1 MSALKPTGAGLGS
14 FDSIAM
20 RKVQLVGMSRCSA
33 WPKINALA
41 MIRFTIAAL
50 LFCLLITWSAMAR
63 AADPVE
69 AERAYKEQ
77 ILPLLKK
84 TCIECHSGA
93 EPDGGLTLEHLDS
106 VKSLM
111 KERRIWQKVVQRV
124 RIGEMPPA
132 DGDTKLSDADRARFV
147 SWVDVAM
154 NDIDCGRTPNPGRVT
169 LRRLNRHEY
178 RNTIRDL
185 LGVEYDKA
193 EEFPGDDVGYG
204 FDNIGDVLT
213 LPPLLMEKYVKAA
226 EEIAASAIKA
236 PESGANFE
244 TQLSGDRLKPS
255 EGARSD
261 NKRMCFFSNGSAEFG
276 EQVPWSGSYQLEL
289 EVHGDQAGDE
299 PCKML
304 ITLDGKKYREIAV
317 KAKSATEVQ
326 KVSLPMKLKAGRRNF
341 KFEFTNDF
349 YREGKDGK
357 PNEDRNLYLHSVHL
371 TGKQDPKP
379 LDPASLPPSHKAL
392 VFVQPDATVTVD
404 QATRKVITRLTS
416 RAFRRPARPEE
427 IERLTKLAEAVRE
440 DGETYE
446 AGLQTAL
453 NALLVSPHFL
463 FKVEQGAGIA
473 LGKHQALSDYEL
485 ATRLSYFL
493 WSTMPDDKL
502 LLLAFKGELHRP
514 EVLTA
519 EIKRMIADRR
529 ASNFVENFAGQ
540 WLTLTKLD
548 NFAPNTK
555 QFPKWNDE
563 IRELVKKETF
573 VFFAEVMR
581 DDQSILTL
589 IDGEFTYLND
599 KLAAFYGIKNVQ
611 GAQFRKVST
620 KGYPRKGLLTQA
632 SILAVTSNPTR
643 TSPVKR
649 GKWILDNLMGEPP
662 PAAPPNVPE
671 LEKSALSG
679 TLRERLEQHRANAA
693 CASCHK
699 LMDPLGFAL
708 ENFDAIGQFRNR
720 DGNDKIESTGTLPD
734 GKEVH
739 GAGELIS
746 HLRTAGA
753 DKFARCLTEKML
765 TFAIGRGLE
774 YYDKCAVDK
783 IVAKLKSDNYR
794 FSTLVSQIVLSDP
807 FMRYGER
814 EEP

>member
-1 MSALKPTGAGLGS
+1 MNTLRPQNKELTTEAQRVTEFFCRTPCSSVPLWLKSLH
-14 FDSIAM
+14 F
-20 RKVQLVGMSRCSA
+20 V
-33 WPKINALA
+33 
-41 MIRFTIAAL
+41 AL
-50 LFCLLITWSAMAR
+50 LIAPIFTTSTN

-69 AERAYKEQ
+69 SERAFQEQ
-77 ILPLLKK
+77 IRPLLKQ

-93 EPDGGLTLEHLDS
+93 EPDGGLTLEHLDN

-111 KERRIWQKVVQRV
+111 KERRIWQKILQRV

-132 DGDTKLSDADRARFV
+132 DGDVKLSDADRARFV
-147 SWVDVAM
+147 SWIDVAL

-185 LGVEYDKA
+185 VGIDYDKA

-226 EEIAASAIKA
+226 EAIAAEAIRA
-236 PESGANFE
+236 PESGANFDVQM
-244 TQLSGDRLKPS
+244 TGDRLKAS
-255 EGARSD
+255 DGARGD
-261 NKRMCFFSNGSAEFG
+261 DKRMTFYSNGSAEFG
-276 EQVPWSGSYQLEL
+276 EQVPWAGTYHLEL
-289 EVHGDQAGDE
+289 ATNGDQAGDE
-299 PCKML
+299 PAKL
-304 ITLDGKKYREIAV
+304 LVTLDGKKVRELLIKTKANEEPQIV
-317 KAKSATEVQ
+317 KLTV
-326 KVSLPMKLKAGRRNF
+326 KLKPGRRNF

-371 TGKQDPKP
+371 IGKQEPKP
-379 LDPASLPPSHKAL
+379 LDPNTLPASHKLL
-392 VFVQPDATVTVD
+392 VFVQPDAKTTVD
-404 QATRKVITRLTS
+404 QATRQVITRLAS
-416 RAFRRPARPEE
+416 RAFRRPAKPDE
-427 IERLTKLAEAVRE
+427 IERLAKLAEAVRE
-440 DGETYE
+440 EGETYE

-453 NALLVSPHFL
+453 TALLVSPHFL
-463 FKVEQGAGIA
+463 FKVEQGTGSA
-473 LGKHQALSDYEL
+473 LGKNQALSDYEL

-493 WSTMPDDKL
+493 WSTMPDDRL

-540 WLTLTKLD
+540 WLTLTKLE
-548 NFAPNTK
+548 NFAPNEK
-555 QFPKWNDE
+555 QFPTWNE
-563 IRELVKKETF
+563 ELRELLKKETF
-573 VFFAEVMR
+573 IFFAEVMR
-581 DDQSILTL
+581 DDQSILSL
-589 IDGEFTYLND
+589 LDGEFTYLNE

-611 GAQFRKVST
+611 GEQFRKVST
-620 KGYPRKGLLTQA
+620 KGYPRRGLLTHA

-662 PAAPPNVPE
+662 PPAPPNVPE
-671 LEKSALSG
+671 LDKSALSG
-679 TLRERLEQHRANAA
+679 TLRQRLEQHRANAA
-693 CASCHK
+693 CASCHN

-708 ENFDAIGQFRNR
+708 ENFDAIGQWRTS
-720 DGNDKIESTGTLPD
+720 DGKDKIESTGTLPG

-783 IVAKLKSDNYR
+783 IVAKLKSDQYR

>member
-1 MSALKPTGAGLGS
+1 MMKCFS
-14 FDSIAM
+14 
-20 RKVQLVGMSRCSA
+20 V
-33 WPKINALA
+33 ALA
-41 MIRFTIAAL
+41 L
-50 LFCLLITWSAMAR
+50 LLASSAI

-69 AERAYKEQ
+69 AEKAFQAQ
-77 ILPLLKK
+77 IKPLLKQ

-93 EPDGGLTLEHLDS
+93 EPDGGLTLEHLDN

-132 DGDTKLSDADRARFV
+132 DSGIKLSDADRARFV
-147 SWVDVAM
+147 SWIDVAL

-185 LGVEYDKA
+185 VGIDYAKA

-226 EEIAASAIKA
+226 EEISTTAIKA

-244 TQLSGDRLKPS
+244 LLLSGDRLKVDG
-255 EGARSD
+255 GARGD
-261 NKRMCFFSNGSAEFG
+261 NKRLCYYSNGSGEFG
-276 EQVPWSGSYQLEL
+276 EQIAWAGNYRLEI
-289 EVHGDQAGDE
+289 EAHGDQAGDE
-299 PCKML
+299 PAKL
-304 ITLDGKKYREIAV
+304 VVSLDGKKLKELAV
-317 KAKSATEVQ
+317 KAKSADEPQ
-326 KVSLPMKLKAGRRNF
+326 IVSLNVKLRPGRRNF
-341 KFEFTNDF
+341 KLEFIND
-349 YREGKDGK
+349 YYKEGKDGQ
-357 PNEDRNLYLHSVHL
+357 PNQDRNLYVHSVHL
-371 TGKQDPKP
+371 TGKQEPKP
-379 LDPASLPPSHKAL
+379 LDPASLPASHKML
-392 VFVQPDATVTVD
+392 VFAQPDANTTAD
-404 QATRKVITRLTS
+404 QATRKVMTRLAS
-416 RAFRRPARPEE
+416 RAFRRPAKPEE
-427 IERLTKLAEAVRE
+427 IDRLAGLAEAVRE

-453 NALLVSPHFL
+453 TALLVSPHFL
-463 FKVEQGAGIA
+463 YKVEQGAGTA
-473 LGKHQALSDYEL
+473 LGKYQALSDYEL

-493 WSTMPDDKL
+493 WSTMPDDRL

-514 EVLTA
+514 DVMTA

-548 NFAPNTK
+548 NFAPNPS

-563 IRELVKKETF
+563 IRELAKKETF
-573 VFFAEVMR
+573 IFFAETMR
-581 DDQSILTL
+581 DDQSILSL
-589 IDGEFTYLND
+589 IDGEFTYLNE

-611 GAQFRKVST
+611 GEQFRKVST
-620 KGYPRKGLLTQA
+620 KGYPRKGILTHA

-649 GKWILDNLMGEPP
+649 GKFILDNLLGEPP
-662 PAAPPNVPE
+662 PPAPPNVPE

-679 TLRERLEQHRANAA
+679 TLRERMEQHRASAA

-699 LMDPLGFAL
+699 LMDPLGFAM
-708 ENFDAIGQFRNR
+708 ENFDAVGQWRTR
-720 DGNDKIESTGTLPD
+720 DGNEKIESSGSLPD
-734 GKEVH
+734 GKEVR
-739 GAGELIS
+739 GAGELIA
-746 HLRTAGA
+746 HLRSAGS

-783 IVAKLKSDNYR
+783 IVAKLQSEDYR

-814 EEP
+814 E

>member
-1 MSALKPTGAGLGS
+1 MITRLNCTAQADKKLNDKIWLS
-14 FDSIAM
+14 FFCHPIFLS
-20 RKVQLVGMSRCSA
+20 VL
-33 WPKINALA
+33 
-41 MIRFTIAAL
+41 FAANL
-50 LFCLLITWSAMAR
+50 P

-69 AERAYKEQ
+69 SERAFQAQ
-77 ILPLLKK
+77 IRPLLKQ
-84 TCIECHSGA
+84 TCVECHSGA
-93 EPDGGLTLEHLDS
+93 EPDGGLTLEHLDN

-111 KERRIWQKVVQRV
+111 KERRIWQKIVQRV

-132 DGDTKLSDADRARFV
+132 DGDVKLSDADRARFV
-147 SWVDVAM
+147 SWVEVAM

-185 LGVEYDKA
+185 VGVDYDKA

-226 EEIAASAIKA
+226 EEIASSAIRA

-244 TQLSGDRLKPS
+244 VLLTGDRLTPSGGAKP
-255 EGARSD
+255 AD
-261 NKRMCFFSNGSAEFG
+261 KRMTFYSNGSGEFG
-276 EQVPWSGSYQLEL
+276 EQVPWAGTYQMEIDT
-289 EVHGDQAGDE
+289 HGDQAGDE
-299 PCKML
+299 PAQL
-304 ITLDGKKYREIAV
+304 VVYQDGKKIREIAV
-317 KAKSATEVQ
+317 KAKSEAEAQT
-326 KVSLPMKLKAGRRNF
+326 VSLTLKLRPGRRNF
-341 KFEFTNDF
+341 KLEFTNDF
-349 YREGKDGK
+349 YLKGEDGK
-357 PNEDRNLYLHSVHL
+357 PNQDRNLYVHRVHL
-371 TGKQDPKP
+371 TGKQEPKP
-379 LDPASLPPSHKAL
+379 LDPNTLPTSHKTL
-392 VFVQPDATVTVD
+392 VFVQPDAKLSAD
-404 QATRKVITRLTS
+404 QATRKVITRLSS
-416 RAFRRPARPEE
+416 RAFRRPAKPEE
-427 IERLTKLAEAVRE
+427 IDRLVKLAEAVRE
-440 DGETYE
+440 EGETYE

-453 NALLVSPHFL
+453 TALLVSPHFL

-493 WSTMPDDKL
+493 WSTMPDDRL
-502 LLLAFKGELHRP
+502 LLLAFKGELKKP

-548 NFAPNTK
+548 QFEPNEK
-555 QFPKWNDE
+555 QFPKWNEE

-573 VFFAEVMR
+573 IFFAEVMR

-589 IDGEFTYLND
+589 LDGEFTYINE
-599 KLAAFYGIKNVQ
+599 KLAKFYGIKNVQ
-611 GAQFRKVST
+611 GDQFRKVST
-620 KGYPRKGLLTQA
+620 KGYPRKGLLTHA

-679 TLRERLEQHRANAA
+679 TLRQRMEQHRANPA

-708 ENFDAIGQFRNR
+708 ENYDAVGMWRTR
-720 DGNDKIESTGTLPD
+720 DGNDKIESTGSLPD
-734 GKEVH
+734 GKEVQ
-739 GAGELIS
+739 GAGELIA
-746 HLRTAGA
+746 HLRVAGA

-783 IVAKLKSDNYR
+783 IVSKLKTDDYR

>member
-1 MSALKPTGAGLGS
+1 M
-14 FDSIAM
+14 
-20 RKVQLVGMSRCSA
+20 
-33 WPKINALA
+33 
-41 MIRFTIAAL
+41 L
-50 LFCLLITWSAMAR
+50 LTSPAPLR

-69 AERAYKEQ
+69 SERAFQEQ
-77 ILPLLKK
+77 IRPLLKA
-84 TCIECHSGA
+84 TCIDCHSGA
-93 EPDGGLTLEHLDS
+93 EPDGGLTLEHLDN

-111 KERRIWQKVVQRV
+111 KERRIWQKIVQRV

-132 DGDTKLSDADRARFV
+132 DGDVKLSDADRARFV

-185 LGVEYDKA
+185 VGVDYAKA

-226 EEIAASAIKA
+226 EEIATTAIKA

-244 TQLSGDRLKPS
+244 VLLSGDRLKAS
-255 EGARSD
+255 DGARAD
-261 NKRMCFFSNGSAEFG
+261 DKRMTFYSNGSAEFG
-276 EQVPWSGSYQLEL
+276 EQVPWPGTYHLEL
-289 EVHGDQAGDE
+289 VVHGDQAGDE
-299 PCKML
+299 PVKML
-304 ITLDGKKYREIAV
+304 VTQDDKKVRELQV
-317 KAKSATEVQ
+317 KAKSQGEAQTFN
-326 KVSLPMKLKAGRRNF
+326 LTLKLKPGRRTF
-341 KFEFTNDF
+341 KIEFTNDF
-349 YREGKDGK
+349 YRKGEDGQ
-357 PNEDRNLYLHSVHL
+357 PNEDRNAYLHSVHL
-371 TGKQDPKP
+371 TGKQEPKP
-379 LDPASLPPSHKAL
+379 LDPGTLPATHKTL
-392 VFVQPDATVTVD
+392 VFLQPDANNNVD
-404 QATRKVITRLTS
+404 QATRKVITRWAS
-416 RAFRRPARPEE
+416 RAFRRPAKPEE
-427 IERLTKLAEAVRE
+427 IERLAMLAAAVRE
-440 DGETYE
+440 EGETYE

-453 NALLVSPHFL
+453 TALLVSPHFL
-463 FKVEQGAGIA
+463 FKVEQGTGAA
-473 LGKHQALSDYEL
+473 LGKHQSLSDYEL

-493 WSTMPDDKL
+493 WSTMPDDRL
-502 LLLAFKGELHRP
+502 LLLAFKGDLHRP
-514 EVLTA
+514 EVMAA
-519 EIKRMIADRR
+519 EVKRMIADRR

-548 NFAPNTK
+548 NFEPNEK
-555 QFPKWNDE
+555 QFPKWNE
-563 IRELVKKETF
+563 ELRELLKKETF
-573 VFFAEVMR
+573 IFFAEVMR

-589 IDGEFTYLND
+589 LDGEFTYLND

-611 GAQFRKVST
+611 GDQFRKVST
-620 KGYPRKGLLTQA
+620 KGYPRKGLLTHA

-662 PAAPPNVPE
+662 PPAPPNVPE

-679 TLRERLEQHRANAA
+679 TLRQRLEQHRANAA

-708 ENFDAIGQFRNR
+708 ENFDAVGQWRTR

-746 HLRTAGA
+746 HLRTEGA
-753 DKFARCLTEKML
+753 DKFTRCLTEKML

-794 FSTLVSQIVLSDP
+794 FSSLVSQIVLSDP

>member
-1 MSALKPTGAGLGS
+1 
-14 FDSIAM
+14 
-20 RKVQLVGMSRCSA
+20 
-33 WPKINALA
+33 
-41 MIRFTIAAL
+41 
-50 LFCLLITWSAMAR
+50 
-63 AADPVE
+63 
-69 AERAYKEQ
+69 
-77 ILPLLKK
+77 
-84 TCIECHSGA
+84 
-93 EPDGGLTLEHLDS
+93 
-106 VKSLM
+106 
-111 KERRIWQKVVQRV
+111 
-124 RIGEMPPA
+124 MPPV
-132 DGDTKLSDADRARFV
+132 DGATKLSDADRARFV
-147 SWVDVAM
+147 SWVEVAM

-178 RNTIRDL
+178 RNTVRDL
-185 LGVEYDKA
+185 LGVDYAKA

-226 EEIAASAIKA
+226 EEIASAAIKA

-244 TQLSGDRLKPS
+244 VLLSGDRLKNTD
-255 EGARSD
+255 GARPA
-261 NKRMCFFSNGSAEFG
+261 NKVMTFFSNGSAEFG
-276 EQVPWSGSYQLEL
+276 EQVPWAGTYRLEL
-289 EVHGDQAGDE
+289 VAYGDQAGDE
-299 PCKML
+299 PAKL
-304 ITLDGKKYREIAV
+304 LVSQDGKKVRELTV
-317 KAKSATEVQ
+317 KAKSAAEAQTFTLTV
-326 KVSLPMKLKAGRRNF
+326 KLKPGRRNF

-357 PNEDRNLYLHSVHL
+357 PNEDRNLYLQSVQL
-371 TGKQDPKP
+371 TGKQTPKP
-379 LDPASLPPSHKAL
+379 LDPSTLPASHKVL
-392 VFVQPDATVTVD
+392 VFVEPDASTTAD
-404 QATRKVITRLTS
+404 QATRKVVTRLAS
-416 RAFRRPARPEE
+416 RAFRRPAKPEE
-427 IERLTKLAEAVRE
+427 IERLAKLAEAVRE
-440 DGETYE
+440 EGESYE

-453 NALLVSPHFL
+453 TALLVSPHFL
-463 FKVEQGAGIA
+463 FKVEQGAGTA
-473 LGKHQALSDYEL
+473 LGANQALSDYEL

-493 WSTMPDDKL
+493 WSTMPDDRL

-548 NFAPNTK
+548 SFEPNEK
-555 QFPKWNDE
+555 MFPKWNE
-563 IRELVKKETF
+563 ELRELLKKETF
-573 VFFAEVMR
+573 IFFAEVMR
-581 DDQSILTL
+581 DDLSILTL
-589 IDGEFTYLND
+589 LDGEFTYLNE
-599 KLAAFYGIKNVQ
+599 KLATFYGIKNVQ
-611 GAQFRKVST
+611 GDQFRKVST
-620 KGYPRKGLLTQA
+620 KGYPRKGLMTHA

-679 TLRERLEQHRANAA
+679 TLRQRLEQHRANAA
-693 CASCHK
+693 CASCHN

-708 ENFDAIGQFRNR
+708 ENFDAIGQWRTR
-720 DGNDKIESTGTLPD
+720 DGNDKIESSGKLPD
-734 GKEVH
+734 GKEVR
-739 GAGELIS
+739 GAGELIT
-746 HLRTAGA
+746 HLRSSGA

-783 IVAKLKSDNYR
+783 IVAKLKSDDYR

-807 FMRYGER
+807 FMRYGQR